1 MNTTSTGSAPRRKR
15 RRRGGRVLAC
25 IVVLGLA
32 VGCAATRQQA
42 STGQYIDD
50 SVITAKVKAAVF
62 DDPTLSSAEINV
74 ETFKGAVQLSG
85 FVGSYAEINRA
96 VVLARGIEGVTV
108 VTNDMK
114 VKGQ

>member
-1 MNTTSTGSAPRRKR
+1 MNTSPPRTAAPLGQLRRVA
-15 RRRGGRVLAC
+15 GVACALVL
-25 IVVLGLA
+25 VLTA
-32 VGCAATRQQA
+32 GCAATRQQA
-42 STGQYIDD
+42 STGEYIDD
-50 SVITAKVKAAVF
+50 SVITTKVKAAVF
-62 DDPTLSSAEINV
+62 DDPTLTSAEINV

-96 VVLARGIEGVTV
+96 VVLARGVEGVTA

>member
-1 MNTTSTGSAPRRKR
+1 MKTTARNSPAHPNGRRHVAR
-15 RRRGGRVLAC
+15 LACVIALVLA
-25 IVVLGLA
+25 A
-32 VGCAATRQQA
+32 GCAATRQQA

-50 SVITAKVKAAVF
+50 SVITTKVKAAVF